1 VTILQEPIP
10 GSLAFHRTVDS
21 DGRMNMKYE
30 NMLDGLAEKSDPSSF
45 KIEFIYYSIPYIEN

>member
-1 VTILQEPIP
+1 
-10 GSLAFHRTVDS
+10 VDS